1 MKKYLL
7 FATLLLTLFLT
18 NCTALLEEGEIVF
31 NFCDLESDYIDCSE
45 IALTT
50 TTIEMGLDVLSS
62 DVTSVDSII
71 YELPDEEVY
80 CTADPSDESL
90 IDNED
95 GSYSIEASCDL
106 SSYED
111 QNTQL
116 AFSVTLTL
124 ADGSTVTEE
133 GTAEDWV

>member
-1 MKKYLL
+1 MKKYMLL
-7 FATLLLTLFLT
+7 GTLVLTLFLT
-18 NCTALLEEGEIVF
+18 NCTVLLNQGEVVF

-62 DVTSVDSII
+62 DVASVDNII
-71 YELPDEEVY
+71 YELPDEGVY
-80 CTADPSDESL
+80 CTADTSDNSL
-90 IDNED
+90 LDNED
-95 GSYSIEASCDL
+95 GSYSVEASCDL

-116 AFSVTLTL
+116 AFSVTMTLT
-124 ADGSTVTEE
+124 DGSTATEE
-133 GTAEDWV
+133 GIAEDWV

>member
-7 FATLLLTLFLT
+7 FTTLLLTLFLT
-18 NCTALLEEGEIVF
+18 NCTALLEEGEVVF

-80 CTADPSDESL
+80 CTADTSDGSL
-90 IDNED
+90 AANDDE
-95 GSYSIEASCDL
+95 SYSIEASCDL

-124 ADGSTVTEE
+124 TDGRTVTEE

>member
-1 MKKYLL
+1 MKKYLI
-7 FATLLLTLFLT
+7 FTTLLLTLFLT
-18 NCTALLEEGEIVF
+18 NCTVLLDQGEVVF
-31 NFCDLESDYIDCSE
+31 NFCDLESDYVDCGE

-62 DVTSVDSII
+62 DVASVDSVV
-71 YELPDEEVY
+71 YELPDEDVY
-80 CTADPSDESL
+80 CTADTSDGSL
-90 IDNED
+90 FANDD

-116 AFSVTLTL
+116 AFSVTMTLT
-124 ADGSTVTEE
+124 DGSIVTAE
-133 GTAEDWV
+133 GNAEDWV

>member
-1 MKKYLL
+1 MLL
-7 FATLLLTLFLT
+7 TTLVLTLFLT
-18 NCTALLEEGEIVF
+18 NCTALLDQGEVVF

-62 DVTSVDSII
+62 DVVSVDSII

-80 CTADPSDESL
+80 CTADTSDGSL

-95 GSYSIEASCDL
+95 GSYSVEASCDL
-106 SSYED
+106 SSYQD